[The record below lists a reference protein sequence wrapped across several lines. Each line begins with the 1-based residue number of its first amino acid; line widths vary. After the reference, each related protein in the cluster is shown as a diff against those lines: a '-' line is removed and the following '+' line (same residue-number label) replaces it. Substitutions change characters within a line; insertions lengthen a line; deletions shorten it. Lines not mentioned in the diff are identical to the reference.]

1 MNKKSEKPYISIGK
15 LVKKFKKYYPD
26 LTSSKL
32 RFLELKGLVS
42 PKRSQ
47 NKYRVYYK
55 DDIERIY
62 FILKMQKDYYMPLD
76 VIKKKLNSVN
86 FKKISK
92 DKNFFENLQLK
103 LEREQTPYETEETLT
118 TRDLMKKYKLPQSL
132 IKDLTDNSIIG
143 LEEEEDGQYTLC
155 REDIEVV
162 KILNKLSKFGI
173 HVRHL
178 KVLENFANRNSLFM
192 QQIILPLI
200 KSSNK
205 KSRTKASKL
214 LSQLEEDLCSV
225 YTLLVRKENRKFLEK
240 YK

>member
-1 MNKKSEKPYISIGK
+1 MNKKPEKPYINIGK

-55 DDIERIY
+55 DDVEKIY
-62 FILKMQKDYYMPLD
+62 FILKMQKDYFMPLD
-76 VIKKKLNSVN
+76 VIKKKLNSVD

-103 LEREQTPYETEETLT
+103 LEKEHKPYETEETLT
-118 TRDLMKKYKLPQSL
+118 AGDLMKKYKLPQSL

-143 LEEEEDGQYTLC
+143 LAEEDGQYTLC
-155 REDIEVV
+155 REDIEIA

-178 KVLENFANRNSLFM
+178 KVLENFANRNSSFM

-200 KSSNK
+200 KSSDK
-205 KSRTKASKL
+205 KSHRKASKL
-214 LSQLEEDLCSV
+214 LSQLAEDLCSV
-225 YTLLVRKENRKFLEK
+225 YMLLVRRENRKFLEK

>member
-55 DDIERIY
+55 GDIERIY

-76 VIKKKLNSVN
+76 VIKKKLNSVD

-103 LEREQTPYETEETLT
+103 LEKEQTPYKTEETLT
-118 TRDLMKKYKLPQSL
+118 ANDLMKKYKLPRSL
-132 IKDLTDNSIIG
+132 MRDLTDNSIIG
-143 LEEEEDGQYTLC
+143 LAEKDGQYTLC

-200 KSSNK
+200 KSSDK
-205 KSRTKASKL
+205 KSHRKASKL
-214 LSQLEEDLCSV
+214 LSQLEEDLRSI
-225 YTLLVRKENRKFLEK
+225 YTLLVRRENRKFLEK